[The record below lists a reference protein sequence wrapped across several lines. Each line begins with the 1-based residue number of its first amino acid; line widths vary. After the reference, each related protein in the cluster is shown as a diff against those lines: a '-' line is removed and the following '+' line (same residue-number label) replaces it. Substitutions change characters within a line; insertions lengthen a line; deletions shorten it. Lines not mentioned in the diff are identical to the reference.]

1 MTPPQKPRLSRG
13 ALSPAGSEAGGSAT
27 SKLPRPSSSISV
39 SRTSSLP
46 RPPSMGALSSRGAS
60 GDIADSSTAAC
71 NQKDYISVAVR
82 VRPINERE
90 LDRGDREVWGS
101 VGDNQIGII
110 HSAAMPVKY
119 GYDTVLDNAAN
130 NEQVYASTSDRVV
143 QSSMDGING
152 TIFAYG
158 VTSSGKTHTMM
169 GELGNPGVVPR
180 AIQHVFDIIEKTPG
194 RDFLL
199 RMSMMEIYNEVLND
213 LLDPSRANLK
223 LREDPK
229 RGFYVE
235 GIKEETLVSA
245 EHALSVIATGVAH
258 RKVSATSFNEGSS
271 RSHTILRLSVESS
284 ERPDV
289 DADFNCSV
297 ARTLSFLN
305 LIDLAGSESAKA
317 AVNRGHRT
325 EGSYINKSLLTLGT
339 VIAKLSDGNAAHIP
353 FRDSKLTRLLQSSL
367 SGNGARISVICTVT
381 PASSQAEETH
391 NTLKFATRA
400 KKIEITAQRNEI
412 VDQASLIRRYQE
424 KIQTLRS
431 QLEGVARER
440 GGHMPLPAVHDPLH
454 PEVRNLRE
462 RLEEEHQALLTREQD
477 KAALELRIARLTK
490 LILHSTRITTTTA
503 AARKQRLSLLRSFS
517 EQLCPTAESLRSLR
531 RASEAGSSSGSG
543 ADSPHAHAAAAS
555 ALHHANLKV
564 ASWSSQNERVQSDID
579 LPGTPPG
586 LDVGARPSP
595 HQLEETLA
603 GIKSAGA
610 LFPGDALVYQVGA
623 RQDAMYAPYDAE
635 IDFLQDQI
643 SVLSDEIAER
653 DKHIESLKSER
664 VAGGY
669 EAAGTTGRGG
679 SRASSMAASEDGGGA
694 DRDVELQ
701 ILYAERE
708 FMAAQIKN
716 ANANSA
722 ALSKE
727 VADLKSQLAAAQ
739 GASPRGQLQEALL
752 SQSSSSGSISN
763 DIFAD
768 ANRLAAELEEEE
780 AVEGLPAG
788 ASAGSPAGAAPV
800 SEEVLESLRCMEQQV
815 QLALLELK
823 RKDQQLAQE
832 RSSTSCFKELEA
844 RASAQ
849 LGEASGENQSLKK
862 ELARLEERN
871 NQLQGYGLDDMSAD
885 QLSALIHGLTQ
896 AVERVRITV
905 QLRRLANSSRQ
916 ETVAGPSSA
925 APAQVFTP
933 TDRPNVGQSPRKPR
947 RGSSSMS
954 LESMRSVMSSLRS
967 KHKPSASSASDLRG
981 TR

>member
-13 ALSPAGSEAGGSAT
+13 TLSPAGSDAGGSIT
-27 SKLPRPSSSISV
+27 SKLPRPSSSVSV

-60 GDIADSSTAAC
+60 GDFADSSTAGC

-130 NEQVYASTSDRVV
+130 NQQVYASTSERVV
-143 QSSMDGING
+143 QSSIDGING

-169 GELGNPGVVPR
+169 GEVGNPGVVPR
-180 AIQHVFDIIEKTPG
+180 AIQHVFDIIEKTPS

-289 DADFNCSV
+289 EADFNCGV

-424 KIQTLRS
+424 EIQSLRS

-440 GGHMPLPAVHDPLH
+440 GGQMPFPAAHDPLH

-490 LILHSTRITTTTA
+490 LILHSTRITSSTA
-503 AARKQRLSLLRSFS
+503 AARKQRISLLRSFS
-517 EQLCPTAESLRSLR
+517 EHLCPTAESLRSLR
-531 RASEAGSSSGSG
+531 KPSEGGSSSGSG
-543 ADSPHAHAAAAS
+543 TDSPHAHAAAAS
-555 ALHHANLKV
+555 ALHHATLKV
-564 ASWSSQNERVQSDID
+564 ASWSSQNERVQPDID

-595 HQLEETLA
+595 QQLEEALA

-653 DKHIESLKSER
+653 DKHIECLKSER

-669 EAAGTTGRGG
+669 EAAGPSGRGG
-679 SRASSMAASEDGGGA
+679 SRASSMAPSDDGGA

-716 ANANSA
+716 ANANGA

-727 VADLKSQLAAAQ
+727 VADLKCQLAAAQ
-739 GASPRGQLQEALL
+739 GLSPRGQLQEALL

-763 DIFAD
+763 DIFDD
-768 ANRLAAELEEEE
+768 ANRLAAQLESEQ
-780 AVEGLPAG
+780 AVEGLPADG
-788 ASAGSPAGAAPV
+788 PARAGPV

-823 RKDQQLAQE
+823 KKDQQLARE

-849 LGEASGENQSLKK
+849 LREASEENQSLKK
-862 ELARLEERN
+862 ELSRVEERN

-885 QLSALIHGLTQ
+885 QLSGLIHGLTQ

-905 QLRRLANSSRQ
+905 QLRRLANSSKQ
-916 ETVAGPSSA
+916 EAAALPSSELSSHL
-925 APAQVFTP
+925 VSP
-933 TDRPNVGQSPRKPR
+933 TDKPSVKKPSR
-947 RGSSSMS
+947 ASSSMS

-967 KHKPSASSASDLRG
+967 KHKPSAASASDLRDA
-981 TR
+981 R

>member
-1 MTPPQKPRLSRG
+1 MTPPQKPRTSRG
-13 ALSPAGSEAGGSAT
+13 SASPVGSEAGSSAAA
-27 SKLPRPSSSISV
+27 KVRRPSSTASM
-39 SRTSSLP
+39 SRVLSLP
-46 RPPSMGALSSRGAS
+46 RPPSAGALSARGRS
-60 GDIADSSTAAC
+60 GEMPEGHSARSTE
-71 NQKDYISVAVR
+71 KDHISVAVR

-90 LDRGDREVWGS
+90 LERGDREVWGS

-119 GYDTVLDNAAN
+119 GYDTVLDNDAD
-130 NEQVYASTSDRVV
+130 NEQVYESTSERVV

-169 GELGNPGVVPR
+169 GEVTNPGVVPR
-180 AIQHVFDIIEKTPG
+180 AIQDVFDIIEKTPD

-213 LLDPSRANLK
+213 LLDPLRANLK

-271 RSHTILRLSVESS
+271 RSHTLLRLSIESS
-284 ERPDV
+284 ERLDM
-289 DADFNCSV
+289 DADPNSSV

-317 AVNRGHRT
+317 AVNKGHRT

-367 SGNGARISVICTVT
+367 TGNGARISVICTVT

-424 KIQTLRS
+424 EIQTLRS
-431 QLEGVARER
+431 QLEAVARER
-440 GGHMPLPAVHDPLH
+440 GDHIPIPAQIHDPLH

-490 LILHSTRITTTTA
+490 LILHSTRIGTSTA
-503 AARKQRLSLLRSFS
+503 AARKQRLNLLRSYS
-517 EQLCPTAESLRSLR
+517 EHLSPTPESLRSLR
-531 RASEAGSSSGSG
+531 KASDDGRGSG
-543 ADSPHAHAAAAS
+543 TDSPHAHGATDRE
-555 ALHHANLKV
+555 LHHASLKV

-586 LDVGARPSP
+586 LDVSTRPSP
-595 HQLEETLA
+595 QQLEEALA

-610 LFPGDALVYQVGA
+610 LFPGNALVYQVGA
-623 RQDAMYAPYDAE
+623 KQDAMYAPYDAE

-653 DKHIESLKSER
+653 DKHIETLKSER
-664 VAGGY
+664 ASVGY
-669 EAAGTTGRGG
+669 EAGGFTGRG
-679 SRASSMAASEDGGGA
+679 SRASSTAASDDG
-694 DRDVELQ
+694 DRGVELQ

-708 FMAAQIKN
+708 FMAAQIKS
-716 ANANSA
+716 ANANTAS
-722 ALSKE
+722 LNKE
-727 VADLKSQLAAAQ
+727 VTGLKRQLSALQEAATGGHVQ
-739 GASPRGQLQEALL
+739 EASEGQLQEALL
-752 SQSSSSGSISN
+752 SSSSGSISN

-768 ANRLAAELEEEE
+768 ANRLAAELESEVP
-780 AVEGLPAG
+780 AEGP
-788 ASAGSPAGAAPV
+788 
-800 SEEVLESLRCMEQQV
+800 SEGPSTEGMQETVPLDGEVRERLRGMEQQV
-815 QLALLELK
+815 QMVLLELK
-823 RKDQQLAQE
+823 KKEQQLARE
-832 RSSTSCFKELEA
+832 KSSIGRFKELEA
-844 RASAQ
+844 NASAQ
-849 LGEASGENQSLKK
+849 LREISAENQSLKK
-862 ELARLEERN
+862 ELTRIEERN
-871 NQLQGYGLDDMSAD
+871 NELQGYGLDGMSAD
-885 QLSALIHGLTQ
+885 DLSDLIHGLTQ

-905 QLRRLANSSRQ
+905 QLRRLANSSKQ
-916 ETVAGPSSA
+916 ESASSPFPAPPSQGKPTPDKFDGPK
-925 APAQVFTP
+925 
-933 TDRPNVGQSPRKPR
+933 KPGR
-947 RGSSSMS
+947 ASSSMS
-954 LESMRSVMSSLRS
+954 LESMRSVMSNLRS
-967 KHKPSASSASDLRG
+967 KTKSHASSASDLGNAR
-981 TR
+981 

>member
-1 MTPPQKPRLSRG
+1 MPDSH
-13 ALSPAGSEAGGSAT
+13 SACGT
-27 SKLPRPSSSISV
+27 
-39 SRTSSLP
+39 
-46 RPPSMGALSSRGAS
+46 
-60 GDIADSSTAAC
+60 D
-71 NQKDYISVAVR
+71 KDHISVAVR

-90 LDRGDREVWGS
+90 LERGDREVWGS

-119 GYDTVLDNAAN
+119 GYDTVLDNDAD
-130 NEQVYASTSDRVV
+130 NEQVYESTSERVV

-169 GELGNPGVVPR
+169 GEVTNPGVVPR
-180 AIQHVFDIIEKTPG
+180 AIQDVFDIIEKTPD

-271 RSHTILRLSVESS
+271 RSHTLLRLSIESS
-284 ERPDV
+284 ERPDM
-289 DADFNCSV
+289 DAGPNSSV

-317 AVNRGHRT
+317 AVNKGHRT

-367 SGNGARISVICTVT
+367 TGNGARISVICTVT

-400 KKIEITAQRNEI
+400 KKIEISAQRNEI

-424 KIQTLRS
+424 EIQTLRS
-431 QLEGVARER
+431 QLEAVARER
-440 GGHMPLPAVHDPLH
+440 GGHIPIPVQIHDPLH

-490 LILHSTRITTTTA
+490 LILHSTRIGTSTA
-503 AARKQRLSLLRSFS
+503 AARKQRLNLLRSYS
-517 EQLCPTAESLRSLR
+517 EHLNPTPESLQSLR
-531 RASEAGSSSGSG
+531 KASDDGSGSG
-543 ADSPHAHAAAAS
+543 TDSPHAHGATDRE
-555 ALHHANLKV
+555 LHHASLKV

-595 HQLEETLA
+595 QQLEEALA

-610 LFPGDALVYQVGA
+610 LFPGNALVYQVGA
-623 RQDAMYAPYDAE
+623 KQDAMYAPYDAE

-664 VAGGY
+664 ASVGY
-669 EAAGTTGRGG
+669 EAGGFTGRG
-679 SRASSMAASEDGGGA
+679 SRASSTAASDDG
-694 DRDVELQ
+694 DRGVELQ

-708 FMAAQIKN
+708 FMAAQIKS
-716 ANANSA
+716 ANASTA
-722 ALSKE
+722 SLSKE
-727 VADLKSQLAAAQ
+727 VTSLKKQLAALQEAATEGHVQ
-739 GASPRGQLQEALL
+739 EASEGQLQEALL
-752 SQSSSSGSISN
+752 SSSSGSISN

-768 ANRLAAELEEEE
+768 ANRLAAELESEVPAEGPGEGPLAEGRQE
-780 AVEGLPAG
+780 AVPFDG
-788 ASAGSPAGAAPV
+788 
-800 SEEVLESLRCMEQQV
+800 EVLEKLRGMEQQV
-815 QLALLELK
+815 QMALLELK
-823 RKDQQLAQE
+823 KKDQQLARE
-832 RSSTSCFKELEA
+832 KSSTGRFKELEA
-844 RASAQ
+844 NARAQ
-849 LGEASGENQSLKK
+849 LRETSAENQSLKK
-862 ELARLEERN
+862 ELTRLEDRN

-885 QLSALIHGLTQ
+885 DLSDLIHGLTQ

-905 QLRRLANSSRQ
+905 QLRRLANSSKQ
-916 ETVAGPSSA
+916 ESASSTFPA
-925 APAQVFTP
+925 APSQAKSTSDKP
-933 TDRPNVGQSPRKPR
+933 GRSPKKPGR
-947 RGSSSMS
+947 ASSSMS
-954 LESMRSVMSSLRS
+954 LESMRSVMSNLRS
-967 KHKPSASSASDLRG
+967 NTKSHASSASDLGNAR
-981 TR
+981 